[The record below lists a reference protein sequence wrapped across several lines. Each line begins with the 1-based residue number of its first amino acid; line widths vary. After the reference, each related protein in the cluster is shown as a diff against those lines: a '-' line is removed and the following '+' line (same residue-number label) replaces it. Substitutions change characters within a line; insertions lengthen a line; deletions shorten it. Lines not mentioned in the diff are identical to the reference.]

1 MHVLRYFE
9 LELSAG
15 SGSSRFRFP
24 QLPRPFKGFGNGTE
38 DNTDEFE
45 DLHVSE
51 DTAVF
56 DPASTTTT
64 SAGQLSNHRSPRAA
78 TSHHDDG
85 LMLPY
90 QVVLGDPYG
99 MALLLA
105 CLRLPEGVRLL
116 EPSSRTTPKLW
127 MNEVSSFNS
136 ARWFHALLSGFAKPR
151 ARWFHALLFHSIGGK
166 PWINEVSYF
175 VSVRWFHALPFGL
188 ARLRSTCKS
197 ERGNSGN
204 GSSLLDMTGGLRHND
219 SGIAFQP
226 RWPSEFDFAVHTHS
240 LRV

>member
-24 QLPRPFKGFGNGTE
+24 QLPRPFKGFGNDTE
-38 DNTDEFE
+38 DNTHEFE

-85 LMLPY
+85 L
-90 QVVLGDPYG
+90 LGDPPP
-99 MALLLA
+99 AVFIA
-105 CLRLPEGVRLL
+105 S
-116 EPSSRTTPKLW
+116 SSRHAGGHGG
-127 MNEVSSFNS
+127 SF
-136 ARWFHALLSGFAKPR
+136 
-151 ARWFHALLFHSIGGK
+151 
-166 PWINEVSYF
+166 E
-175 VSVRWFHALPFGL
+175 
-188 ARLRSTCKS
+188 S
-197 ERGNSGN
+197 ERIS
-204 GSSLLDMTGGLRHND
+204 
-219 SGIAFQP
+219 
-226 RWPSEFDFAVHTHS
+226 
-240 LRV
+240 